1 MSSNINNNNND
12 INKRVATYKDIYMM
26 SLSDNFITLDS
37 IDRYM
42 NRYLECVNTLKDG
55 TDNVDLFE
63 SRRKYYKR
71 LTLLHCFS
79 QLKLLDKYISDIDI
93 KKNLTAFEER
103 ELEVYLSKIS
113 QIEKILNQLEPDI
126 NIMEVIVRGV

>member
-12 INKRVATYKDIYMM
+12 INKKVAIYKDIYMM
-26 SLSDNFITLDS
+26 SISDNFITLDS

-55 TDNVDLFE
+55 IDNVELFE
-63 SRRKYYKR
+63 SRKKYYKR
-71 LTLLHCFS
+71 LTLLHCFG